1 MESIGNNLL
10 DDPSIAGIIVN
21 SRDITERVEA
31 EEAYRNLVENSLQG
45 IVIQQ
50 DDRIVFANRAAAEMI
65 GYSIDELKS
74 FDMDNVRDL
83 IHPDDVELV
92 WERWMRRRAGV
103 SQPLHSEFRL
113 VRKDGATR
121 WIETFAAA
129 IEHRRRPAVQV
140 VYIDVTDRR
149 RAQEDARL
157 RQQELAHVLRR
168 RTMGEMAAVLAHE
181 VNQPLAAIINYAH
194 GCTER
199 LRTGTGTADR
209 LLDALD
215 EIKGQA
221 LRAGAIIRRLR
232 GFVRKG
238 ELHRVQLQ
246 LNSLVDEVIKFVA
259 PEAQVRGV
267 NLLVDLARDL
277 PPLEVDALQIEQVI
291 LNLLRNAL
299 EAIYESPGERPLLA
313 IRTGAV
319 DEGIE
324 LAVRDSGAGLHPA
337 IAAEIFEPF
346 VTSKQDGLGMG
357 LSICRSIV
365 DAHGGRLWHTR
376 NADRGMTFRFILP
389 LSVPPQE

>member
-1 MESIGNNLL
+1 M
-10 DDPSIAGIIVN
+10 
-21 SRDITERVEA
+21 
-31 EEAYRNLVENSLQG
+31 
-45 IVIQQ
+45 
-50 DDRIVFANRAAAEMI
+50 
-65 GYSIDELKS
+65 
-74 FDMDNVRDL
+74 
-83 IHPDDVELV
+83 
-92 WERWMRRRAGV
+92 
-103 SQPLHSEFRL
+103 
-113 VRKDGATR
+113 
-121 WIETFAAA
+121 
-129 IEHRRRPAVQV
+129 
-140 VYIDVTDRR
+140 
-149 RAQEDARL
+149 
-157 RQQELAHVLRR
+157 
-168 RTMGEMAAVLAHE
+168 
-181 VNQPLAAIINYAH
+181 
-194 GCTER
+194 
-199 LRTGTGTADR
+199 
-209 LLDALD
+209 
-215 EIKGQA
+215 
-221 LRAGAIIRRLR
+221 
-232 GFVRKG
+232 
-238 ELHRVQLQ
+238 QLQ

-376 NADRGMTFRFILP
+376 NPDRGMTFRFVLP